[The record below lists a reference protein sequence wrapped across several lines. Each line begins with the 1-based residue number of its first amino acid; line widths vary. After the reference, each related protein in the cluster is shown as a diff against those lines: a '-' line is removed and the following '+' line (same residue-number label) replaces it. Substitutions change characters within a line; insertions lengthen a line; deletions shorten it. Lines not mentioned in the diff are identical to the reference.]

1 MAIEFVTDPCEKEYS
16 FQATVHVQK
25 ESFFDGPLQKWVE
38 HFFVALVPD
47 EGTQRDLFFN
57 AWLPEINRDHE
68 LVKEGKAQ
76 AHYELGCVLG
86 SPVNSP
92 ARCSILRRDKRFSKD
107 HYLYVMSL
115 GPLQDLEHCDGKK
128 ILVTVLPA
136 SQENVDE
143 QAKEGHIPKVWK

>member
-1 MAIEFVTDPCEKEYS
+1 MAVQFESDPCEKEYS
-16 FQATVHVQK
+16 FEAKVHVRK
-25 ESFFDGPLQKWVE
+25 ESFFDGPLQKMVE
-38 HFFVALVPD
+38 HFFVALVPC
-47 EGTQRDLFFN
+47 EGTSREMFFN
-57 AWLPEINRDHE
+57 AWLPEISRDHE
-68 LVKEGKAQ
+68 LVKEGKTKG
-76 AHYELGCVLG
+76 HYELGTILG

-92 ARCSILRRDKRFSKD
+92 ARCAIMRRDKRFPDD

-143 QAKEGHIPKVWK
+143 HAKEGHIPKVWK